1 MEETL
6 KIGGIY
12 LSGNESLGY
21 LWYVVLGIHEKI
33 VFCFILGEFH
43 DTVTNEFCNA
53 LIQNPNPQRFCR
65 MDKHTLISCN
75 MDGYLGQMQEE
86 KMNILL
92 NKLNQQEFIKLQ
104 IGMRE

>member
-12 LSGNESLGY
+12 LSGNEDLGY
-21 LWYVVLGIHEKI
+21 LWYVVLSIHANT
-33 VFCFILGEFH
+33 VFCFILGEFQ
-43 DTVTNEFCNA
+43 DTATNEFCNA

-86 KMNILL
+86 KMDILL
-92 NKLNQQEFIKLQ
+92 NKLNQQEFVKLQ

>member
-1 MEETL
+1 MERTL

-12 LSGNESLGY
+12 LSENESFGD
-21 LWYVVLGIHEKI
+21 LWYVVLSMHAKT

-43 DTVTNEFCNA
+43 DIATNEFCNA
-53 LIQNPNPQRFCR
+53 LIQNPNPKRFCR

-86 KMNILL
+86 KMDILL
-92 NKLNQQEFIKLQ
+92 NKLNQQEFTELQ